1 MKKQKI
7 TIILMFFALSLPLTA
22 QTLSLKQCIEY
33 AKQNNSNIKIAS
45 LNSEVSGK
53 LVNEQIGNALPQI
66 DFNGSLTNN
75 LIVTTSLLPAEFIG
89 GAPGTF
95 IPVKMGTKYSAA
107 GNIQLTQK
115 IFDPSVWIGL
125 KAAKLSADLSVQN
138 IQQTDEQ
145 IFYNVSSGY
154 YKALV
159 IQKQFDNLHAIL
171 AASEQSLK
179 STELRYKNG
188 MAKKIDVDKIRVSY
202 NNTKSQVEQTEL
214 NCKQALNNLKYS
226 IGMSV
231 DSSMI
236 ILDSLAEDF
245 WENYNGPKENN
256 SNLFENR
263 IDYQMRKTN
272 IALYE
277 ADKLNNIAA
286 YLPTLSFFANYGYQA
301 MRSEFDIFKSGKEWY
316 TSSAIGLD
324 LKIPIFS
331 GFGRLAKVEQS
342 QLNIEVAQ
350 ENLRLSEQSIKV
362 DISNYNIQYR
372 TALDNIKN
380 EKENLALAESVY
392 KNTQLEFTQG
402 AGSSLDLVQAES
414 SLRETQNN
422 YYTRL
427 LTLYVAKLDKEK
439 AEGTLINY
447 INNLK

>member
-1 MKKQKI
+1 MDKRKI
-7 TIILMFFALSLPLTA
+7 TTILMFFALSLPLTA

-53 LVNEQIGNALPQI
+53 QVNEQIGNALPQI
-66 DFNGSLTNN
+66 DIDGSLTNN

-89 GAPGTF
+89 GEPGTF
-95 IPVKMGTKYSAA
+95 IPVKMGTKYSAI
-107 GNIQLTQK
+107 GTIQLTQK

-125 KAAKLSADLSVQN
+125 KAAKLNADLSLQN

-145 IFYNVSSGY
+145 TFYNVSSAY
-154 YKALV
+154 YRAMV
-159 IQKQFDNLHAIL
+159 IQKQVDNLHAIL

-179 STELRYKNG
+179 STELRNKNG
-188 MAKKIDVDKIRVSY
+188 MARKIDVDKIRVSY
-202 NNTKSQVEQTEL
+202 NNTKSQVEETEL

-226 IGMSV
+226 MGMSV
-231 DSSMI
+231 DSTIVIS
-236 ILDSLAEDF
+236 DSLAENIA
-245 WENYNGPKENN
+245 EIYGGSEEISNNY
-256 SNLFENR
+256 FENR
-263 IDYQMRKTN
+263 TDYQMRKTTV
-272 IALYE
+272 ALYE

-286 YLPTLSFFANYGYQA
+286 YLPTVSIFANYGYQA
-301 MRSEFDIFKSGKEWY
+301 MRSEFDVFNSGKEWY
-316 TSSAIGLD
+316 TSSAIGLN

-331 GFGRLAKVEQS
+331 GFERLAKVEQS

-362 DISNYNIQYR
+362 EFSNYTIQYR
-372 TALDNIKN
+372 TALDNIQN

-392 KNTQLEFTQG
+392 KTTQLEFAQG
-402 AGSSLDLVQAES
+402 TGSSLDLVQAES

-422 YYTRL
+422 YYNKL
-427 LTLYVAKLDKEK
+427 LTLYVAKLDKKK
-439 AEGTLINY
+439 AKGTLINY